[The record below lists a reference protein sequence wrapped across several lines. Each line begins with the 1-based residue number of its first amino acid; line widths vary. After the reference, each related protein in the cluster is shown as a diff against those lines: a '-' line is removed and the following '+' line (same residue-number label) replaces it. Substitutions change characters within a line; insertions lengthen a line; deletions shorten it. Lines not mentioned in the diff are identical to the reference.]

1 MKIPLTILLLFAFGF
16 NSFCQQKEF
25 ELKNLTTENGLPSN
39 ESYFVYKD
47 SKDFLWFATD
57 QGVVRYDGN
66 KMEKFELP
74 DNVVFKIYEDS
85 KGRIWFFSHTGK
97 LAYFYKER
105 IYAYRYNDNIVKV
118 LKTVIISNA
127 YVNDD
132 DEIIINS
139 AFRNV
144 KISAEGVITIY
155 PYENVKSDST
165 VFSISPTGNNA
176 NQFFAQINI
185 ANYEYL
191 RYICIKL
198 KTRSTVISY
207 TFPGI
212 SEPFSQY
219 GCVTENANNFFFF
232 FGKNLIKLNT
242 DGSYKKISFPAIIS
256 CIEIDKQNIW
266 VGLIKNGAILLD
278 TGLNVVYKDPTL
290 INKSV
295 TSIRKDYEGGTW
307 FSTLEKGVFYLK
319 NSGIKHLTG
328 GSSINQPAF
337 RLFKTSDSSLLFG
350 NKDGVFR
357 FSKGHIYPV
366 TLHKFSQI
374 TDIFED
380 GYKNIFILGNKE
392 VRKCDLGE
400 YVKIRDVYFKKCFF
414 LYSTSERAI
423 LTENKYLVNSYSGI
437 SCVDIS
443 LQIKTQEGSGCLD
456 YYMTSSNGQGII
468 FIDSQKK
475 MWRGTINALYKYNS
489 DNSAAVQFKP
499 NDSLFNKGVTC
510 IRQLHNDVY
519 VIGIRFGGIVLMQ
532 DTTVIANIT
541 EKNGLLSNSI
551 KYLLSLKDQLW
562 AATAK
567 GISVISFQSYTPVKY
582 TITNIGKNEGL
593 YNIIINQL
601 LPFGGS
607 IMASTSN
614 GIYEIENAAE
624 FLNTSPKPIPFYI
637 NTISYYKGDT
647 SDISSITLP
656 YNNSRIVIKYSAI
669 CFNLADDIK
678 YYYRF
683 DNVDTSWHEITST
696 ELLLENLIPG
706 TYNLQVKAA
715 IPAEQR
721 FSDIKRIQIKIE
733 KAWWQNNWLKLL
745 SLIIIIGLGYAFF
758 QNRIKKIQN
767 RENQNTIVRTKMVE
781 LEQTALRSQ
790 MNPHFIFNCLTSI
803 QQLII
808 SGNKTDA
815 NEYLVKFARL
825 IRKTLELSANSFITI
840 EEETDYLKEYL
851 ALEQLRM
858 PGQFDFSITVDTGID
873 AYKTEI
879 PAMMLQPV
887 IENSIRHGIKHLEN
901 KKGHIYISLKQQEK
915 YILCTISDN
924 GVGRAKSGESK
935 GSSFIE
941 NKSYGME
948 IVTRRLSAI
957 SFHHKNE
964 GIIEVEDL
972 LNTDGS
978 SAGTKV
984 TMQLPFKIK

>member
-1 MKIPLTILLLFAFGF
+1 MKIPLIVLLLLAFGF

-25 ELKNLTTENGLPSN
+25 EFKNLTTENGLPSN
-39 ESYFVYKD
+39 ESYFVFRD

-57 QGVVRYDGN
+57 QGVVRYSGG

-97 LAYFYKER
+97 LAYFFKER
-105 IYAYRYNDNIVKV
+105 IYAYRYNDNIIKA

-127 YVNDD
+127 YVNDN

-144 KISAEGVITIY
+144 KISAQGVITTY
-155 PYENVKSDST
+155 PYENLKSDST
-165 VFSISPTGNNA
+165 VFSISPTGNNN
-176 NQFFAQINI
+176 NQFFAQVNT

-191 RYICIKL
+191 RYVSIKL
-198 KTRSTVISY
+198 KISGTIISY

-212 SEPFSQY
+212 SEAFSQY

-232 FGKNLIKLNT
+232 FGKNLIKLNA
-242 DGSYKKISFPAIIS
+242 DGSYKKISFSGIIS

-307 FSTLEKGVFYLK
+307 FSTLEKGIFYLK

-328 GSSINQPAF
+328 DSSINQPVF

-366 TLHKFSQI
+366 TLQKYSQI

-380 GYKNIFILGNKE
+380 GYKNVFILGNKE
-392 VRKCDLGE
+392 IRKCGLGE
-400 YVKIRDVYFKKCFF
+400 YVKIKDVYFKKCFF
-414 LYSTSERAI
+414 LYSASERAI

-437 SCVDIS
+437 SCFDIAAQ
-443 LQIKTQEGSGCLD
+443 LKTNEGSGCLD
-456 YYMTSSNGQGII
+456 YNITSSNGQGII

-475 MWRGTINALYKYNS
+475 MWRGTINALYSYNA
-489 DNSAAVQFKP
+489 DNSAPVQFKP
-499 NDSLFNKGVTC
+499 DDSLFNKGVTC

-519 VIGIRFGGIVLMQ
+519 AIGIRFGGIVLMQ

-551 KYLLSLKDQLW
+551 KYLLPLKDQLW
-562 AATAK
+562 AATAN
-567 GISVISFQSYTPVKY
+567 GISVISFQSYAPIKY
-582 TITNIGKNEGL
+582 SITNIGKNEGL

-601 LPFGGS
+601 LPFGSS

-614 GIYEIENAAE
+614 GIYEIENAAQ

-637 NTISYYKGDT
+637 NTVSYYKGDT

-669 CFNLADDIK
+669 CFNLADDTK

-721 FSDIKRIQIKIE
+721 FSDIKRIQIKIII
-733 KAWWQNNWLKLL
+733 L
-745 SLIIIIGLGYAFF
+745 SLGYAFF

-767 RENQNTIVRTKMVE
+767 RENQNTILRTKMVE

-825 IRKTLELSANSFITI
+825 IRKTLELSASSFITV
-840 EEETDYLKEYL
+840 EEETGYLKEYL
-851 ALEQLRM
+851 VLEQLRI
-858 PGQFDFSITVDTGID
+858 PGQFEFSINID
-873 AYKTEI
+873 ADINVHKTEI
-879 PAMMLQPV
+879 PSMMLQPI

-901 KKGHIYISLKQQEK
+901 KKGHIDISLRRHGE
-915 YILCTISDN
+915 YVLCTISDN

-964 GIIEVEDL
+964 GTIEVEDL